1 MSFAAVTVEIAHGF
15 PKAKTES
22 LKAHPLA
29 KKIERDWQDELR
41 AIVAPSALTP
51 FLLSSSAGIGA
62 WNAAPWL
69 AVFHPDVTRS
79 ARAGFYPVYLFE
91 PGFKTVCLVMGQG
104 AASLEEAVGKKAALV
119 ELARRAELLRNHATG
134 WADMGF
140 SAGRFETLR
149 KAAVASTADAGRD
162 PWSIAVAFG
171 KRYVIDAMLTDQELS
186 SDLVGMLNIYADLV
200 RKGGLEFAQQDD
212 DLLGLKQTGELPKGT
227 VDGAKQVLEH
237 KRFETRKRNS
247 KLIAE
252 VKKNLG
258 YACSACDFKFGD
270 MYGRS
275 MAQYIEAHHLVPIS
289 TVADEGVE
297 LSPTDEHFAVLCS
310 NCHRAIHAAGCPP
323 LPNFKNALQ
332 RKLKF
337 EPT

>member
-1 MSFAAVTVEIAHGF
+1 MSFAAVTAEIAHGF

-29 KKIERDWQDELR
+29 KRIEQAWPNELR
-41 AIVAPSALTP
+41 DIVDPSALSP

-69 AVFHPDVTRS
+69 AVFHPGVTKS

-91 PGFKTVCLVMGQG
+91 PGLKTVCLVLGQG
-104 AASLEEAVGKKAALV
+104 AASLEEAVGKKAALL
-119 ELARRAELLRNHATG
+119 ELARRAELLRSHAIG
-134 WADMGF
+134 WERMGF

-149 KAAVASTADAGRD
+149 KAAAPSAADAGRD
-162 PWSIAVAFG
+162 PWAIAVAFG
-171 KRYVIDAMLTDQELS
+171 KRYQIDGMPSDEELAD
-186 SDLVGMLNIYADLV
+186 DLMGMLSIYAELV

-212 DLLGLKQTGELPKGT
+212 DLLGLKQTGELPRGT

-252 VKKNLG
+252 VKRNLG
-258 YACSACDFKFGD
+258 YACAACDFTFGD
-270 MYGRS
+270 MYGRL
-275 MAQYIEAHHLVPIS
+275 MAQYIEAHHLIPIS
-289 TVADEGVE
+289 TVADGGVE
-297 LSPTDEHFAVLCS
+297 LCPTEEHFAVLCS

-323 LPNFKNALQ
+323 LLEFKNALQ
-332 RKLKF
+332 GRLKF
-337 EPT
+337 EPA